1 MVSVA
6 TQESR
11 NPMQTMA
18 RALHVPQAEIISSSL
33 ALPMKLM
40 FPRDMPGRLAAMFAP
55 SPPGGADESGSG
67 AAESGSG
74 AAGGVRI
81 DFSIIGLGDI
91 ALPGLLIALARFLD
105 CQRRGRDAGYF
116 VHGFCG
122 YVVGTRAGVRVPGP
136 PVRRHV
142 CDEGERI

>member
-1 MVSVA
+1 MRLAAAASPRDAPRGRARLMARPARPIARRRSRRIFGSNVMVSVA

-55 SPPGGADESGSG
+55 SPPGGQARLHVAS
-67 AAESGSG
+67 
-74 AAGGVRI
+74 
-81 DFSIIGLGDI
+81 F
-91 ALPGLLIALARFLD
+91 PPLA
-105 CQRRGRDAGYF
+105 
-116 VHGFCG
+116 
-122 YVVGTRAGVRVPGP
+122 
-136 PVRRHV
+136 PV
-142 CDEGERI
+142 